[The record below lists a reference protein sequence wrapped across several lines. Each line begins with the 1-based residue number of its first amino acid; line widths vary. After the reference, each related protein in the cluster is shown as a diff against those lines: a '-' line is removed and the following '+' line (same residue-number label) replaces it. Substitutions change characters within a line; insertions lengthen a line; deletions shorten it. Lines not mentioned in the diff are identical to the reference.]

1 MPFRAAYL
9 HTYPSRATWAVHAPQ
24 YGCVLSD
31 EKMQAVLS
39 GDLSAMIVHP
49 AFTYLGQLIGCIM
62 WQIQRHMFIF
72 PQVEYEQ
79 LQLLLHALQDID
91 PISEIQAR
99 YLLTIYYLLKKQMV
113 EGEEQLCLAVDVVR
127 RHNIRFP
134 LISDVFDSLQM
145 QEATP
150 EQVEL
155 VGVLAHLIYIDR
167 CSSVVLRVP
176 TRLDKDFEDALKN
189 LAVRPAPRFSVQTR
203 PR

>member
-1 MPFRAAYL
+1 
-9 HTYPSRATWAVHAPQ
+9 
-24 YGCVLSD
+24 
-31 EKMQAVLS
+31 
-39 GDLSAMIVHP
+39 
-49 AFTYLGQLIGCIM
+49 
-62 WQIQRHMFIF
+62 
-72 PQVEYEQ
+72 
-79 LQLLLHALQDID
+79 
-91 PISEIQAR
+91 
-99 YLLTIYYLLKKQMV
+99 MV
-113 EGEEQLCLAVDVVR
+113 EGEAQLCLAVDVVR

-134 LISDVFDSLQM
+134 MISDVFDSLQM